1 MSSSPNSSSSK
12 DADGGKSDASRLQ
25 DVLCR
30 VEVVLGTGTVSVRDC
45 LGLRRQHVLKLSQ
58 AAGADLQVRVNG
70 VPIALGEVV
79 IVDDSTSIRLTEIT
93 PPPSA
98 SRPE

>member
-12 DADGGKSDASRLQ
+12 DAKSDSDRLQ
-25 DVLCR
+25 DVQCR

-45 LGLRRQHVLKLSQ
+45 LTLRRQSVLRLNQS
-58 AAGADLQVRVNG
+58 AGADLQVRVNG

-93 PPPSA
+93 PPPSS

>member
-12 DADGGKSDASRLQ
+12 DAEGKNDGSRLQ
-25 DVLCR
+25 DVMCR
-30 VEVVLGTGTVSVRDC
+30 VDVVLGTGTVSVREC
-45 LGLRRQHVLKLSQ
+45 LGLRRQHVLRLNQS
-58 AAGADLQVRVNG
+58 AGADLQVRVNG

-93 PPPSA
+93 PPPSS
-98 SRPE
+98 SRIE

>member
-12 DADGGKSDASRLQ
+12 DAKSDNERLQ

-45 LGLRRQHVLKLSQ
+45 LNLRRQHVLRLNQ

-93 PPPSA
+93 PPPSS
-98 SRPE
+98 SRTE